1 MLDKVKEIMTRY
13 VELDPSEIKE
23 DSRLAED
30 LALTSFAVM
39 SMMGDFEEEFGIT
52 VDESELTDIHTVGD
66 IMATSEQEAAEGR
79 SLWKLLK
86 LHTLQDLLVL
96 AGAGEAG
103 QGLASRKG
111 GKDIAEKRFGEL
123 LEDSRKVSSFLRRQG
138 GRARSTPACLAHP
151 ASPTSP
157 VFLAR

>member
-13 VELDPSEIKE
+13 VELDPSEIHA

-66 IMATSEQEAAEGR
+66 IVAY
-79 SLWKLLK
+79 
-86 LHTLQDLLVL
+86 
-96 AGAGEAG
+96 
-103 QGLASRKG
+103 
-111 GKDIAEKRFGEL
+111 
-123 LEDSRKVSSFLRRQG
+123 LEDKK
-138 GRARSTPACLAHP
+138 A
-151 ASPTSP
+151 
-157 VFLAR
+157 

>member
-13 VELDPSEIKE
+13 VELDPSEIHA

-66 IMATSEQEAAEGR
+66 IVAY
-79 SLWKLLK
+79 
-86 LHTLQDLLVL
+86 
-96 AGAGEAG
+96 
-103 QGLASRKG
+103 
-111 GKDIAEKRFGEL
+111 
-123 LEDSRKVSSFLRRQG
+123 LENKK
-138 GRARSTPACLAHP
+138 A
-151 ASPTSP
+151 
-157 VFLAR
+157 